1 MKKTKKVMY
10 IDCFSGISGDMMT
23 AALLDLAIDG
33 ADLSFL
39 AAELKNVDFSGY
51 NISASKENRNGI
63 DTTRF
68 NVKVS
73 DRQHSRN
80 YSQIKELILQSSL
93 AKEVKELSIRIF
105 AEIANAEAKI
115 HGSTP
120 ELVHFHEVGAVD
132 SIVDI
137 LSVSILVKKLKI
149 ENIISSRIPLGSG
162 TANTKH
168 GTIPVPAPATLEILK
183 GVPVFGGDLGFEAT
197 TPTGAAIIK
206 VLVDEFTD
214 IPKMSIQSTGNGA
227 GSIISSGE
235 KSLPNILRILY
246 GDTGME
252 IPENC
257 KFSIGAGMVE
267 KLFILST
274 NIDDCTAETA
284 GYVLEKLFGAGAYD
298 AWTEPVYMKKNRPA
312 FKICAL
318 FGKQDLDRFLNIIFT
333 ETSSLGVRIEEITRY
348 CLKRKE
354 VNVSLQ
360 YGQARAKIGYLNGKA
375 VTYSPEYESCK
386 ELAEKT
392 GKPLKEIYRD
402 LLCLLSSK

>member
-1 MKKTKKVMY
+1 LKKAIY
-10 IDCFSGISGDMMT
+10 IDCFSGISGDMMV
-23 AALLDLAIDG
+23 AALLDLGIEG

-39 AAELKNVDFSGY
+39 LSELKLVDFSGY
-51 NISASKENRNGI
+51 DISTSRENRNGI
-63 DTTRF
+63 FATGF
-68 NVKVS
+68 KVEITHQ
-73 DRQHSRN
+73 QHSRN
-80 YSQIKELILQSSL
+80 YSQIKELILQSGL
-93 AKEVKELSIRIF
+93 ERQVKDLSVRIF
-105 AEIANAEAKI
+105 TEIANAEAKI

-120 ELVHFHEVGAVD
+120 EHVHFHEVGAID

-137 LSVSILVKKLKI
+137 LSVSLLIKKLKI
-149 ENIISSRIPLGSG
+149 EKVFSSRIPLGSG

-168 GTIPVPAPATLEILK
+168 GQIPVPAPATLEILK
-183 GVPVFGGDLGFEAT
+183 GVPVFGGGMDFEAT

-206 VLVDEFTD
+206 AIVNEFAD
-214 IPKMSIQSTGNGA
+214 IPQMAIQSTGNGA
-227 GSIISSGE
+227 GSIISSGK
-235 KSLPNILRILY
+235 KSLPNILRLLY
-246 GDTGME
+246 GDINKFDT
-252 IPENC
+252 ENSE
-257 KFSIGAGMVE
+257 FSAGLDTVE

-318 FGKQDLDRFLNIIFT
+318 FGRQDIDRFLNIIFT

-354 VNVSLQ
+354 VNVSLE
-360 YGQARAKIGYLNGKA
+360 YGQAKAKIGYLNGKA
-375 VTYSPEYESCK
+375 ITYSPEFESCK
-386 ELAEKT
+386 ELAIKT

-402 LLCLLSSK
+402 LVCFLSSK